1 MQPDASASY
10 YSFADHNLGGRLR
23 LTILLLT
30 LPLLLS
36 FLAPL
41 WNIRLVA
48 PQYPDGLVM
57 QVYSWKLDGGNGGH
71 DIAEINEL
79 NHYIGMRKIDRSQLS
94 DLDWM
99 PFAIGLLALL
109 ALRVAAIGNLRGLID
124 LTVLAWYIAL
134 FGMARFIYRL
144 YLFGHDLDPHAEIHM
159 QPFTPVILGSKQV
172 ANFVTS
178 SYPGI
183 GALLVGVFIIGLSWL
198 TLRSIRKARVAAK
211 EISASAAMAAPSTA
225 GRA

>member
-1 MQPDASASY
+1 MQPDASVS
-10 YSFADHNLGGRLR
+10 YSFAEHNLSGRLR
-23 LTILLLT
+23 LAILLLT
-30 LPLLLS
+30 VPLLLS

-48 PQYPDGLVM
+48 PQYPDGLAM
-57 QVYSWKLDGGNGGH
+57 NIYSWKLDGGNNGH
-71 DIAEINEL
+71 DITEINEL

-99 PFAIGLLALL
+99 PFALGLLALL

-159 QPFTPVILGSKQV
+159 APFTPIILGSKQV

-211 EISASAAMAAPSTA
+211 ETSAGAVMAAPSTT